1 MKNVR
6 LAIVMNWQ
14 LLIIILYFV
23 ITMLIGFLAARK
35 TKSSANF
42 MGAQMGVLAIVCV
55 ACGQWLG
62 GTATTGCAE
71 YGFTSGISGWW
82 YTISNGIG
90 MLMMALFFAERYRR
104 YDSVTIP
111 GIIEKLLGVKARTV
125 SSCLLIFVM
134 LAVGLSQM
142 ISAGKLGQSLLGIDF
157 TLSCC
162 IFAVIFI
169 AYTMSGGMDS
179 VSATNKLHLVIM
191 YGGMILAVFLA
202 VRAAGG
208 WSGMKESLDAIDAVE
223 GSNHFSMSGV
233 GIDKVSS
240 WILASVLSAGAAQ
253 ASIQPVL
260 AARDPKTAKKACLI
274 SVFVVAP
281 FGLFSCLLG
290 MASRVL
296 SEQGLLLNLSG
307 VNVTDPKLAFTTL
320 IMNFSPVV
328 SGIILASI
336 LAAILSTIS
345 PIILASA
352 TMFTKDLYQRRMKPD
367 ASDKE
372 IVFMSRLT
380 TALSGVVC
388 CLAAIALVNASAVLD
403 LVYAA
408 YTLRGVLFIVLLF
421 GIYWKHTSGKGACVA
436 MLFTFAVCLVW
447 VAAKL
452 ITGSY
457 PLVIGRFAVSETYV
471 GVVVA
476 TVSLLVFSRIWP
488 RTDTAA

>member
-1 MKNVR
+1 
-6 LAIVMNWQ
+6 MNWQ
-14 LLIIILYFV
+14 LLIIIAYFA
-23 ITMLIGFLAARK
+23 ITMIIGLLASRK

-42 MGAQMGVLAIVCV
+42 MGSSMGVLAIVCV

-71 YGFTSGISGWW
+71 YGFTSGIAGWW
-82 YTISNGIG
+82 YTIANGIG

-111 GIIEKLLGVKARTV
+111 GIIEKLLGVNARTV
-125 SSCLLIFVM
+125 SSILLIFVM

-169 AYTMSGGMDS
+169 VYTMSGGMDS
-179 VSATNKLHLVIM
+179 VAATNKLHLVIM
-191 YGGMILAVFLA
+191 YGGMILAVVLA
-202 VRAAGG
+202 VMQCGG
-208 WSGMKESLDAIDAVE
+208 VESFTTELNTIDARE
-223 GSNHFSMSGV
+223 GTNHFSMF
-233 GIDKVSS
+233 GIGASTVCS

-260 AARDPKTAKKACLI
+260 AAKDPKTAKKACLI

-290 MASRVL
+290 MASRVM
-296 SEQGLLLNLSG
+296 SERGMLLDLTG
-307 VNVTDPKLAFTTL
+307 VNVVDPKLAFTTL
-320 IMNFSPVV
+320 IMNMSPVL

-336 LAAILSTIS
+336 LAAVLSTIS

-352 TMFTKDLYQRRMKPD
+352 TMFTKDIYQNRLKKD
-367 ASDKE
+367 ATDKE

-380 TALSGVVC
+380 TAISGVIC

-421 GIYWKHTSGKGACVA
+421 GMYWKHSSGKGACCA
-436 MLFTFAVCLVW
+436 MLVTFVCCVAW
-447 VAAKL
+447 VAVKIA
-452 ITGSY
+452 TGHY
-457 PLVIGRFAVSETYV
+457 PLVIGSFAVSETYL
-471 GVVVA
+471 GVVLTCV
-476 TVSLLVFSRIWP
+476 TMILFSKLLPKKDLAV
-488 RTDTAA
+488 

>member
-1 MKNVR
+1 
-6 LAIVMNWQ
+6 MNWQ
-14 LLIIILYFV
+14 LIIIIAYFV
-23 ITMLIGFLAARK
+23 ITLLIGVLASRK
-35 TKSSANF
+35 TKSSASF
-42 MGAQMGVLAIVCV
+42 MGSSMGVLAIVCV

-82 YTISNGIG
+82 YTIANGIG

-111 GIIEKLLGVKARTV
+111 GIIEKLLGINARTV

-157 TLSCC
+157 SLSCC

-169 AYTMSGGMDS
+169 VYTMSGGMDS
-179 VSATNKLHLVIM
+179 VSATNKMHLIIM

-202 VRAAGG
+202 VRRAGG
-208 WSGMKESLDAIDAVE
+208 WSGMTESLMEIDAAN
-223 GSNHFSMSGV
+223 GTNHFSMFGV

-260 AARDPKTAKKACLI
+260 AAKDPKTAKKACLI
-274 SVFVVAP
+274 SAFVVAP
-281 FGLFSCLLG
+281 FGLFTCLLG
-290 MASRVL
+290 MASRVI
-296 SEQGLLLNLSG
+296 SEQGLLLDLNG
-307 VNVTDPKLAFTTL
+307 VNVIDPKLAFTTL
-320 IMNFSPVV
+320 IMNGSPVV

-352 TMFTKDLYQRRMKPD
+352 TMFTKDLYQRRIKPD
-367 ASDKE
+367 ATDKE
-372 IVFMSRLT
+372 IVRMSRVT
-380 TALSGVVC
+380 TALSGVIC

-421 GIYWKHTSGKGACVA
+421 GMYWKHTSGKGACVS
-436 MLFTFAVCLVW
+436 MLVTFVCCLVW
-447 VAAKL
+447 VAVK
-452 ITGSY
+452 IVTGSY
-457 PLVIGRFAVSETYV
+457 PLVIGSFAVSETYL
-471 GVVVA
+471 GVVLACV
-476 TVSLLVFSRIWP
+476 TLIIFSKIWP
-488 RTDTAA
+488 KSELNT